1 MKQETTVQCSAE
13 VCGEGQWGVF
23 HPYHCSRKATVERE
37 GKQYCKQHDPVAIE
51 AGHKTRSAKREA
63 KWAAEEK
70 AEKDTDRKQKE
81 VMHKVA
87 IGAELAKAVLALC
100 PVSHGSGPVA
110 PCFDEFDYEVE
121 AKRGAW
127 SVIDDAEL
135 EKLRA
140 LAREFQKAGDF

>member
-1 MKQETTVQCSAE
+1 MIRIYRIPGRFYTTDKPSDIGRVYASD
-13 VCGEGQWGVF
+13 GELV
-23 HPYHCSRKATVERE
+23 ATVHQTKDKRIRE
-37 GKQYCKQHDPVAIE
+37 N
-51 AGHKTRSAKREA
+51 TRLFT
-63 KWAAEEK
+63 AAP
-70 AEKDTDRKQKE
+70 
-81 VMHKVA
+81 
-87 IGAELAKAVLALC
+87 IGAELAEAVLALC